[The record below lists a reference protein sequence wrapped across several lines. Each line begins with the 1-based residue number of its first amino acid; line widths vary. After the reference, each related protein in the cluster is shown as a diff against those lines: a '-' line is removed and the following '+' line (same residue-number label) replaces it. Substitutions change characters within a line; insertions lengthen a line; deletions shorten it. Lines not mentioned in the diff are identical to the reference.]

1 MSRQS
6 ADFPTAGALAS
17 EMRNSE
23 QERWNILSLP
33 LVSSLIQAGLTD
45 LEIEESLSPL
55 RSALQSSNG
64 NGVMIFATT
73 VKRWQKVAR
82 NILARESPT
91 RDDDVGILA
100 SRLASR
106 CKHKMKRLG
115 LTEAQ
120 ITEVVLTQGRRRIP
134 PFFWSKALVACLL
147 STPSFAVISRATP
160 VACIGRT
167 APAGDLS
174 VINAALEGFVSNVGR
189 VEDINFDFSRVTET
203 LLRSLGC
210 RIPVAT
216 YWEAP
221 GRGSRKYPRA
231 HGGKRGEVQNEVY
244 MEFMHMPLY
253 TILPERPTGD
263 VVDILGNVACYSK
276 NWDGDQPIGRILYAE
291 SGNTRD
297 IEIDDRFGMIG
308 LIWSLTELRKLDTLQ
323 WEVDEDWP
331 FFAVER
337 TPVISK
343 VTGSVKARVTAQP
356 EEGWKV
362 RIITL
367 TDLSVSLIGSTCRHL
382 LDPVLLSADPQIKIG
397 LRSKVK
403 LYDSLVFLNG
413 MKHMGISTAEV
424 NNLHYRYGTSADL
437 QTATDTPRRSTI
449 GSVFEGWLAVIP
461 DDHPCRSLLILGIC
475 LATLDRDF
483 EMPSGYSSP
492 EHHCGIMMGEGLSGI
507 FLNTAS
513 LIVRA
518 VVEELA
524 TAFPEIE
531 NLGEDE
537 VDDFIRRKSE
547 QLQSFLDNFRSVT
560 GLNSSQS
567 GDDLYLLSQELRSP
581 FLRVLYRMMGF
592 QPSSNTWFESSQ
604 YVTFCE
610 EHAVRTYDSN
620 GWTFVDTVKPRLF
633 NIESPD
639 PEVITSRIRQVSNT
653 LGYRKDTSLIRKLV
667 PLVNRM
673 LELCPEVSNT
683 LRRYNVPAGLPGW
696 LGGIDHPEGL
706 LPEFEVDDLSRKVL
720 HYLDVAPFEVL
731 VEEYLIKSYDD
742 SLIKENMSL
751 LTKTSAF
758 ILLPEVTQISDL
770 DHASYICR
778 NNLPIPEREVGEK
791 YSNYT
796 QRVEAWISNSGLVS
810 VKKILDDITSADSV
824 RNMYK
829 DPEWGPGKVSVRR
842 RIKDRRKHLRSLI
855 PEDFECDENRHLTP
869 WSVKCGI
876 DRKLGQRLVS
886 REFLVEHGLIN
897 LPSFQVL
904 GVRR

>member
-1 MSRQS
+1 
-6 ADFPTAGALAS
+6 
-17 EMRNSE
+17 MRDSE
-23 QERWNILSLP
+23 QERWDVLSLP
-33 LVSSLIQAGLTD
+33 LVSSLTQAGLTL

-55 RSALQSSNG
+55 KSALQSSTG
-64 NGVMIFATT
+64 NGVKLFATS
-73 VKRWQKVAR
+73 VKSWQKVAR

-91 RDDDVGILA
+91 RDDDVRILA
-100 SRLASR
+100 SRLACR

-115 LTEAQ
+115 LTELE
-120 ITEVVLTQGRRRIP
+120 ITDVVSTQGRRRIP
-134 PFFWSKALVACLL
+134 PFFWTKSLVKCLF
-147 STPSFAVISRATP
+147 STPSFEDVSRATP

-167 APAGDLS
+167 APIGDVS
-174 VINAALEGFVSNVGR
+174 VIHAALEGFVSNVGR
-189 VEDINFDFSRVTET
+189 KEAVKFDFARVTET
-203 LLRSLGC
+203 LLRTLGC
-210 RIPVAT
+210 RIPLVS
-216 YWEAP
+216 YWEAK

-231 HGGKRGEVQNEVY
+231 HGGKRGEVQDEIY
-244 MEFMHMPLY
+244 LEFMHLPLY

-263 VVDILGNVACYSK
+263 VMDILGNVACYAK

-323 WEVDEDWP
+323 WEVNEDWP

-367 TDLSVSLIGSTCRHL
+367 TDFSVSLIGSTCRHL

-413 MKHMGISTAEV
+413 MKHMGISTMKE
-424 NNLHYRYGTSADL
+424 NNLHYRHGTSADL
-437 QTATDTPRRSTI
+437 QTATDTPGRSTI
-449 GSVFEGWLAVIP
+449 GSIFQGWMAIIP
-461 DDHPCRSLLILGIC
+461 DDHPCRNLLVLGIC

-492 EHHCGIMMGEGLSGI
+492 EHCCGIMMGEGLSGI

-518 VVEELA
+518 VVEEMA
-524 TAFPEIE
+524 TAFPEIYS
-531 NLGEDE
+531 LGIDE
-537 VDDFIRRKSE
+537 VDDFVMERSVD
-547 QLQSFLDNFRSVT
+547 LQAFLDNFKSIT

-567 GDDLYLLSQELRSP
+567 GDDLYLLSHEPRSP

-592 QPSSNTWFESSQ
+592 QPSNTTWFESSQ

-639 PEVITSRIRQVSNT
+639 PEVVTSRIRQISNT
-653 LGYRKDTSLIRKLV
+653 LGYRKDTSLIRKLI

-683 LRRYNVPAGLPGW
+683 LSRYKVPAGLPSW

-706 LPEFEVDDLSRKVL
+706 LPEFELDDLTKKIL
-720 HYLDVAPFEVL
+720 HYLDSAPFEVL
-731 VEEYLIKSYDD
+731 VEEYLVKSFD
-742 SLIKENMSL
+742 SFAEQNMHL
-751 LTKTSAF
+751 LTKTSSF
-758 ILLPEVTQISDL
+758 ILLPEVNSLSEL
-770 DHASYICR
+770 DHASYISR
-778 NNLPIPEREVGEK
+778 NNLPIPEREQGEK
-791 YSNYT
+791 YGDYT
-796 QRVEAWISNSGLVS
+796 QRVEGWISNSGLVS
-810 VKKILDDITSADSV
+810 VKKLLDDITSADSV

-829 DPEWGPGKVSVRR
+829 DPSWEPGKVSVRR

-855 PEDFECDENRHLTP
+855 PEDFECDMSSHITP
-869 WSVKCGI
+869 WSVKCGM
-876 DRKLGQRLVS
+876 DRKLEHRLVS
-886 REFLVEHGLIN
+886 REFLLEHGLIN
-897 LPSFQVL
+897 LPSLQVR
-904 GVRR
+904 GFRR